1 MLEGADGT
9 TLNKLLSKLATAS
22 KMEPEDH
29 ADSDGSA
36 RIDHAWKRR
45 LRREIDQT
53 PLALT
58 LEDAVRPLE
67 RFPEIDMEIL
77 LGVIADQRKEWE
89 NELYSVTGFNLPRYY
104 RLDLAV
110 AINLYTQN
118 DPPIYAVIN
127 REMFNP
133 DRRKSGASGE
143 ISEALRACLS
153 FVKFLEEA
161 LKALPDAYI
170 FKGEVRRGV
179 KWVYPSPNNHN
190 PGAHFGV
197 GKTLM
202 WYEFK
207 STSKEPQIMTR
218 EHFCGV
224 AAGPR
229 TIFVIMLSFGY
240 WIEKFSAFQGVRNEH
255 EVLLPPLSEFEV
267 VSVVKQIIDPK
278 ETSSLEKS
286 GFPDVIQLKQIN
298 VQDAVEEREAMQRE
312 RAKQEQE
319 QKDAEL
325 AKALQEQ
332 LRMEEEEARE
342 KAQRER
348 AERERAEQ
356 LRMEEEEAREKAQK
370 EKAER
375 ERAEQEEPWLFV
387 VFDGGDTSVAEIR
400 LKRGAAYT
408 EFRSAL
414 ASDLGEEVNK
424 KMYSLCRSFQGG

>member
-1 MLEGADGT
+1 
-9 TLNKLLSKLATAS
+9 
-22 KMEPEDH
+22 MEPEDH
-29 ADSDGSA
+29 AASDGSA

-53 PLALT
+53 LLVPT

-110 AINLYTQN
+110 AINIYTQN

-197 GKTLM
+197 GKT
-202 WYEFK
+202 
-207 STSKEPQIMTR
+207 
-218 EHFCGV
+218 
-224 AAGPR
+224 
-229 TIFVIMLSFGY
+229 
-240 WIEKFSAFQGVRNEH
+240 
-255 EVLLPPLSEFEV
+255 
-267 VSVVKQIIDPK
+267 
-278 ETSSLEKS
+278 
-286 GFPDVIQLKQIN
+286 
-298 VQDAVEEREAMQRE
+298 
-312 RAKQEQE
+312 
-319 QKDAEL
+319 
-325 AKALQEQ
+325 
-332 LRMEEEEARE
+332 
-342 KAQRER
+342 
-348 AERERAEQ
+348 
-356 LRMEEEEAREKAQK
+356 
-370 EKAER
+370 
-375 ERAEQEEPWLFV
+375 
-387 VFDGGDTSVAEIR
+387 
-400 LKRGAAYT
+400 
-408 EFRSAL
+408 
-414 ASDLGEEVNK
+414 
-424 KMYSLCRSFQGG
+424 

>member
-1 MLEGADGT
+1 MDAEDCA
-9 TLNKLLSKLATAS
+9 AS
-22 KMEPEDH
+22 N
-29 ADSDGSA
+29 GSA
-36 RIDHAWKRR
+36 RIDHAWKRK

-58 LEDAVRPLE
+58 LEEAVRPLE

-77 LGVIADQRKEWE
+77 LGVIEDQRREWKD
-89 NELYSVTGFNLPRYY
+89 ELYSPTGFDLPRSY

-110 AINLYTQN
+110 AINVYTMN
-118 DPPIYAVIN
+118 DPPVFVIIN

-133 DRRKSGASGE
+133 DRRKSGSGE
-143 ISEALRACLS
+143 ISGALRACLP
-153 FVKFLEEA
+153 FIKFLEEA

-190 PGAHFGV
+190 PTAHFGI

-207 STSKEPQIMTR
+207 STSKEQHVMTR

-224 AAGPR
+224 RAGPR
-229 TIFVIMLSFGY
+229 TIFVIEVFCGY
-240 WIEKFSAFQGVRNEH
+240 WIEKFSAFQGLQSEF

-267 VSVVKQIIDPK
+267 VGVVKQIIDPK

-298 VQDAVEEREAMQRE
+298 VRNTVEERK

-325 AKALQEQ
+325 AKALQHQ
-332 LRMEEEEARE
+332 LMIEDEEAAAAKKKSDE
-342 KAQRER
+342 AAAAAPKK
-348 AERERAEQ
+348 
-356 LRMEEEEAREKAQK
+356 EE
-370 EKAER
+370 
-375 ERAEQEEPWLFV
+375 
-387 VFDGGDTSVAEIR
+387 G
-400 LKRGAAYT
+400 
-408 EFRSAL
+408 
-414 ASDLGEEVNK
+414 
-424 KMYSLCRSFQGG
+424 